1 MSDTQPQSPE
11 ERRRSLH
18 DRVGALMAKGQLR
31 KALALLD
38 QIIEDEMPLFSG
50 AEWVIEELGY
60 IASKFYANQAS

>member
-1 MSDTQPQSPE
+1 
-11 ERRRSLH
+11 
-18 DRVGALMAKGQLR
+18 MAKGQLR